1 MPHYPRREEQ
11 LLHERN
17 QVEVNVEAAEERGEL
32 IAMKTLLGHGLEL
45 KIHQLIDDEGQQD
58 DGDDDLQMPVTRY
71 GGEDI
76 AWRELPLFRI
86 GCARANQ
93 RLAPTPPR
101 AQKSGARPHQPPPPN
116 QDHGFPAPAVDP

>member
-11 LLHERN
+11 LQHERD

-76 AWRELPLFRI
+76 AWRELQLFRI

-93 RLAPTPPR
+93 RLA
-101 AQKSGARPHQPPPPN
+101 ALPHRGPKN
-116 QDHGFPAPAVDP
+116 RESPADQH

>member
-71 GGEDI
+71 GGEDF
-76 AWRELPLFRI
+76 AWRELQLFRI

-93 RLAPTPPR
+93 RLAALPPA
-101 AQKSGARPHQPPPPN
+101 AQKNGQSPHPPHRANPKE
-116 QDHGFPAPAVDP
+116 GFPA